1 MLGGLYGD
9 LAADTYLRDP
19 NIFYER
25 LFDDKAVLSE
35 YGLSILATYKFV
47 NQAKSKTDDRYEM
60 FDIARRMI
68 TEADYKVA
76 LVSDKAKAWANEYF
90 AMGYLTAS
98 GMYLNRLA
106 TFYGITDTVAN
117 EGWAVA
123 DIHSD
128 KAEGYANIFM
138 GEIIMSLRNGLS
150 KDETYAQMNPVLK
163 DCRRNWNWKELED
176 PISLLVRAWDCFYNS
191 FDFGSAI
198 HNAVRY
204 PNSYT
209 RQIASL
215 TGLIAESMYGCYY
228 YFKKKQF
235 CNNTE
240 QYIQLTLPTHIKDYY
255 SDIFSP
261 PKNINDLWERRIFFP
276 KNCAL
281 TNVDR
286 HHFAYYPSK
295 LNNLQILP
303 ESRKKI
309 LRAFPT
315 GWDDRFGF
323 YLDNGWIYCYRSFY
337 LLGRFKLIEK
347 DGRYAIADVQQTEEM
362 PNGMNIDQ
370 CITCALHSA
379 RVPEAPSLK
388 DVE

>member
-47 NQAKSKTDDRYEM
+47 TQAKSKTDDRREM

-76 LVSDKAKAWANEYF
+76 SVSDRAKAWANECF
-90 AMGYLTAS
+90 AMCYPTAS

-106 TFYGITDTVAN
+106 TFYGISDTVAN
-117 EGWAVA
+117 EGWAIA

-138 GEIIMSLRNGLS
+138 GEIIRSLRNGLS
-150 KDETYAQMNPVLK
+150 KDETYAQMNPIFK

-176 PISLLVRAWDCFYNS
+176 PISLLIRAWDCFYNS

-215 TGLIAESMYGCYY
+215 TGLLAEAMYGCTVYH
-228 YFKKKQF
+228 KKKQF
-235 CNNTE
+235 GNIYTLLELPQTIRQAYNGFLRSIMLLYPKSRNFYRKNDSCTNVERHHYHTITSE
-240 QYIQLTLPTHIKDYY
+240 YRTLSLSYSQYKHLLYGYDTNDDIRVGIYLDDGWLYLHYGYDIIGRLKFKLNGDKYFI
-255 SDIFSP
+255 SDIQSTEGYNEG
-261 PKNINDLWERRIFFP
+261 KVDV
-276 KNCAL
+276 AL
-281 TNVDR
+281 KIV
-286 HHFAYYPSK
+286 
-295 LNNLQILP
+295 LNHCSI
-303 ESRKKI
+303 KI
-309 LRAFPT
+309 
-315 GWDDRFGF
+315 
-323 YLDNGWIYCYRSFY
+323 
-337 LLGRFKLIEK
+337 
-347 DGRYAIADVQQTEEM
+347 
-362 PNGMNIDQ
+362 
-370 CITCALHSA
+370 
-379 RVPEAPSLK
+379 
-388 DVE
+388 

>member
-47 NQAKSKTDDRYEM
+47 NQAKSKTDNRYEM

-76 LVSDKAKAWANEYF
+76 LVSDKAKACANEYF
-90 AMGYLTAS
+90 AMGYPTAS
-98 GMYLNRLA
+98 GMNLNRLA

-138 GEIIMSLRNGLS
+138 GEIIKSLRNGLS
-150 KDETYAQMNPVLK
+150 KDETYAQMNPVFK

-235 CNNTE
+235 CTNTE

-255 SDIFSP
+255 SDLFSP
-261 PKNINDLWERRIFFP
+261 QKNINDLWERRIFFP

-295 LNNLQILP
+295 LNNLLILP
-303 ESRKKI
+303 ESRKII
-309 LRAFPT
+309 LRAFHT